1 MVQLKLYEYR
11 ESNTQQQQQQQQ
23 HSSKFKD
30 MVKVKATLP
39 SCGKFAVL
47 LSHHE
52 GFITINSVT
61 VNKCLY
67 MFQKVRSLCL
77 NTSFSQ
83 GA

>member
-1 MVQLKLYEYR
+1 MEQLKLYEYR
-11 ESNTQQQQQQQQ
+11 ESNTQQQQQQ

-52 GFITINSVT
+52 GFTTINSVP
-61 VNKCLY
+61 VNKCL
-67 MFQKVRSLCL
+67 
-77 NTSFSQ
+77 
-83 GA
+83 